1 MAELPRK
8 LGPYELLSL
17 IGTGGMA
24 EVYRARVV
32 ENGRERFVAIKQLS
46 EDLSRDPSLVAMFLD
61 EARLARQLSH
71 PSIVALESFGSDEA
85 GRAYMALE
93 YIDGRDLRWVLAM
106 AAQARYWLPV
116 EFSLSVVRELCRALA
131 YAHRAT
137 GPDGE
142 PLQLVHRDVSHSN
155 VFLART
161 GRVKLA
167 DFGIARARGRTS
179 RTRTGMVKGKLG
191 YLSPEQVRAEALDGR
206 ADVFAAAVVLWELL
220 TQRRM
225 FVGETEFK
233 TMLAVCRDER
243 VPPSK
248 FRPGL
253 PPLIDRLVLKGV
265 AIEREQRYASADEM
279 ERAITEV
286 ARQLDVDLGARIIAE
301 VVQYL
306 TEIERL
312 QSPTESIP
320 PVPAPEPIH
329 ESPDPSGDVEQQD
342 PFRSATVSPTPA
354 VSFLPGA
361 GDPSDVFMRPGA
373 ELDGETTQETELV
386 VEESAILLIQ
396 PADTS
401 SPRGATGPILVGS
414 IVRRAAV
421 ANLAFDGATIE
432 IARGARKERFET
444 FSALLE
450 GTRDGDAVHD
460 ILTIDGKHSLS
471 VLELLQLT
479 ETIRPDRGDT
489 LGPAPWTKASGLES
503 VGTIGELAL
512 SGFSGRL
519 SAARETD
526 ERHAEFDGGFLSS
539 VSSTRP
545 ADQLL
550 VALVAEA
557 APQDRRAIPDVLREI
572 AKRRISL
579 VQAALEVLHVPR
591 ESFDKIR
598 TNVSTHVLAEMI
610 SLEDKLLRRRA
621 RKTAPGRGSSTTR
634 GRLALLLPACGIAWS
649 EEAVM
654 SAIVPFLQRRIA
666 IMSGLPPMVQ
676 TLQLRQS
683 SAPILEALHPGRSL
697 AEVLAALPPG
707 PEVERTAKRLLLI
720 FLATGALRLR

>member
-8 LGPYELLSL
+8 VGPYELLSL

-32 ENGRERFVAIKQLS
+32 EGGKERFVAIKQLS
-46 EDLSRDPSLVAMFLD
+46 EELSRDPSLVAMFLD
-61 EARLARQLSH
+61 EARLAGQLSH
-71 PSIVALESFGSDEA
+71 PSIVALESFGSGSD

-131 YAHRAT
+131 YAHTAKSA
-137 GPDGE
+137 DGE

-155 VFLART
+155 VFLARS

-167 DFGIARARGRTS
+167 DFGIARARGRQS

-225 FVGETEFK
+225 FVAETEFK

-243 VPPSK
+243 APPSK

-253 PPLIDRLVLKGV
+253 PAQIDRLVLKGV
-265 AIEREQRYASADEM
+265 AIERDHRYASAEEM
-279 ERAITEV
+279 ERAIGDL
-286 ARQLDVDLGARIIAE
+286 ARALDVELGPRIIAD
-301 VVQYL
+301 VIQYL
-306 TEIERL
+306 SEVERL
-312 QSPTESIP
+312 QGDKT
-320 PVPAPEPIH
+320 PVP
-329 ESPDPSGDVEQQD
+329 VEVERPAQPTDSELEKND
-342 PFRSATVSPTPA
+342 PFRSATVSPTPSI
-354 VSFLPGA
+354 SFLRGA

-373 ELDGETTQETELV
+373 ELDGETTQETELQ

-396 PADTS
+396 PADTAN
-401 SPRGATGPILVGS
+401 PRGATGPVMVGS

-421 ANLAFDGATIE
+421 AVLPFDGAVIE
-432 IARGARKERFET
+432 IQRGGRAERVDT
-444 FSALLE
+444 IAALID
-450 GTRDGDAVHD
+450 GTRDGDLLSDTV
-460 ILTIDGKHSLS
+460 TIDGKHGMT
-471 VLELLQLT
+471 VTELLQLT
-479 ETIRPDRGDT
+479 ELIRPDKGDS
-489 LGPAPWTKASGLES
+489 LGPAPWTKASGLEA

-512 SGFSGRL
+512 TGFSGRV

-526 ERHAEFDGGFLSS
+526 ERHAEFDGGFLLSLSS
-539 VSSTRP
+539 SRA

-550 VALVAEA
+550 VALVAES
-557 APQDRRAIPDVLREI
+557 APQDARAIPDVLREI
-572 AKRRISL
+572 MKRRIAL
-579 VQAALEVLHVPR
+579 PQAASEVLRVPR
-591 ESFDKIR
+591 DVFDKIR

-610 SLEDKLLRRRA
+610 SLDDKLLRRRP
-621 RKTAPGRGSSTTR
+621 RKTNPRGSSTTR
-634 GRLALLLPACGIAWS
+634 GRLSFLLQATALAWPDDVLTK
-649 EEAVM
+649 ALG
-654 SAIVPFLQRRIA
+654 PFLARRIA

-697 AEVLAALPPG
+697 AEVLSAVPKTTEA
-707 PEVERTAKRLLLI
+707 ERTAKRLLLI